1 MNRVL
6 RKTQAQSRLDDRS
19 EAIVSSPVTQQNRRG
34 PGRPA
39 KRKGRRARKIVI
51 VLLVLAGLLVGA
63 DFALAA
69 VAEHTVSQKA
79 REQLGLTEDPSVTVH
94 GFPFTTQALAG
105 EYRHISVSAT
115 GVPVQ
120 DTLRDVGVRAELRGV
135 DAPLSDLTAGN
146 VDNITISDVE
156 GQVRIKDSDMANVDP
171 LDKIENLRI
180 APSTED
186 YVHHGD
192 EPNVEENLSEE
203 ENKKDSS
210 STGVRLS
217 GEVQIAGDR
226 VEIVAFA
233 IIDLDGNT
241 VRISPQRLEFGNGE
255 ERTVVPPEVQKV
267 LLPNFEADISTGSL
281 PFTVTPTAIEVED
294 GAIVVKGTAENVRF
308 SGMSGN

>member
-1 MNRVL
+1 M
-6 RKTQAQSRLDDRS
+6 
-19 EAIVSSPVTQQNRRG
+19 SSPVTQQNRRG
-34 PGRPA
+34 PARPV
-39 KRKGRRARKIVI
+39 KRKGRRTKKIVI

-94 GFPFTTQALAG
+94 GFPFTTQALSG
-105 EYRHISVSAT
+105 DYRHISVSAT

-120 DTLRDVGVRAELRGV
+120 DTLRDVGVAAELRDV
-135 DAPLSDLTAGN
+135 DAPLSDLMAGN
-146 VDNITISDVE
+146 VDNIKINEVE
-156 GQVRIKDSDMANVDP
+156 GQVRIKDSDIARVDP

-186 YVHHGD
+186 YVRHGD
-192 EPNVEENLSEE
+192 EGAVEEDAAKEE
-203 ENKKDSS
+203 KDGSS
-210 STGVRLS
+210 AGIRLS
-217 GEVQIAGDR
+217 GEVQIAGER
-226 VEIVAFA
+226 VEIIAFA

-241 VRISPQRLEFGNGE
+241 VRISPERLEFGNGQD
-255 ERTVVPPEVQKV
+255 RTVVPPEVQQT
-267 LLPNFEADISTGSL
+267 LLPSFEADISTGSL
-281 PFTVTPTAIEVED
+281 PFTVTPTDIEVES

>member
-1 MNRVL
+1 M
-6 RKTQAQSRLDDRS
+6 
-19 EAIVSSPVTQQNRRG
+19 VSSPVTQQNRRG
-34 PGRPA
+34 PARPV
-39 KRKGRRARKIVI
+39 KRKGRRTKKIVI

-94 GFPFTTQALAG
+94 GFPFTTQALSG
-105 EYRHISVSAT
+105 DYRHISVSAT

-120 DTLRDVGVRAELRGV
+120 DTLRDVGVAAELRDV
-135 DAPLSDLTAGN
+135 DAPLSDLMAGN
-146 VDNITISDVE
+146 VDNIKINEVE
-156 GQVRIKDSDMANVDP
+156 GQVRIKDSDIARVDP

-186 YVHHGD
+186 YVRHGD
-192 EPNVEENLSEE
+192 EGAVEEDAAKEE
-203 ENKKDSS
+203 KDGSS
-210 STGVRLS
+210 AGIRLS
-217 GEVQIAGDR
+217 GEVQIAGER
-226 VEIVAFA
+226 VEIIAFA

-241 VRISPQRLEFGNGE
+241 VRISPERLEFGNGQD
-255 ERTVVPPEVQKV
+255 RTVVPPEVQQT
-267 LLPNFEADISTGSL
+267 LLPSFEADISTGSL
-281 PFTVTPTAIEVED
+281 PFTVTPTDIEVES

>member
-1 MNRVL
+1 M
-6 RKTQAQSRLDDRS
+6 
-19 EAIVSSPVTQQNRRG
+19 
-34 PGRPA
+34 
-39 KRKGRRARKIVI
+39 I